1 MALKWVMNAY
11 DPRLLGAERQYCNS
25 SMART
30 DALRQQEWQR
40 WMETIKDCTIG
51 QPKES
56 NGLTVAELKA
66 LHMVGLYREVKE

>member
-1 MALKWVMNAY
+1 
-11 DPRLLGAERQYCNS
+11 
-25 SMART
+25 MART